1 MPNRDD
7 MAWDVVV
14 GNILA
19 AHGLQGWV
27 KVLPLTDSPTR
38 LMELQRVQ
46 LTWPNGET
54 AWGIIQEVRAAGRYA
69 LVKFAEA
76 DDRDDAEAL
85 IGATINIHFSMR
97 KPLPEGQYYVDQILG
112 LRVETLDGEHLGTIV
127 EVIETPANDVYSTQ
141 VAMIP
146 ATPEAIETI
155 DLETGVM
162 RVRRSTALI
171 EKKQ

>member
-1 MPNRDD
+1 VCNQDE
-7 MAWDVVV
+7 WNVVV
-14 GNILA
+14 GKIIA
-19 AHGLQGWV
+19 AHGLRGWV

-38 LMELQRVQ
+38 LAELEKVRFI
-46 LTWPNGET
+46 WPSGKN
-54 AWGIIQEVRAAGRYA
+54 AWGTIQEVRAAGRYA

-76 DDRDDAEAL
+76 DDRNAAEAL
-85 IGATINIHFSMR
+85 VGATINIHPSMR
-97 KPLPEGQYYVDQILG
+97 KPLLEGEYYVDQILG
-112 LRVETLDGEHLGTIV
+112 LRVETLDGEDLGTIV

-146 ATPEAIETI
+146 AVPEAIETI

-162 RVRRSTALI
+162 RVRRSTVLI